1 MLGLMM
7 LIVAIGVTAGT
18 AAQASQKGGLYILY
32 IGKMK
37 DISSTTNFVP
47 INSEGISYLFKIFKY
62 KCFPYFRTVHH
73 YDCFVATR
81 NVLSHNEGE
90 PCRWSGITRILR

>member
-37 DISSTTNFVP
+37 DISSTARIVPNENHIFLRNPNTNVFH
-47 INSEGISYLFKIFKY
+47 ISGLFIITIVLLLRGTYYLTMK
-62 KCFPYFRTVHH
+62 
-73 YDCFVATR
+73 A
-81 NVLSHNEGE
+81 SHVDG
-90 PCRWSGITRILR
+90 PV

>member
-32 IGKMK
+32 IGKTK
-37 DISSTTNFVP
+37 DVSSTTQIVTYK
-47 INSEGISYLFKIFKY
+47 EYQIF
-62 KCFPYFRTVHH
+62 
-73 YDCFVATR
+73 
-81 NVLSHNEGE
+81 
-90 PCRWSGITRILR
+90 

>member
-32 IGKMK
+32 IGKMT
-37 DISSTTNFVP
+37 DISSTSRIVLNYGKYHIFERDLNTNVSHFSGLFIITIVLLLR
-47 INSEGISYLFKIFKY
+47 GTYYLTMK
-62 KCFPYFRTVHH
+62 
-73 YDCFVATR
+73 A
-81 NVLSHNEGE
+81 SHVDG
-90 PCRWSGITRILR
+90 PV

>member
-32 IGKMK
+32 IGKMR
-37 DISSTTNFVP
+37 DISSTTRLVP
-47 INSEGISYLFKIFKY
+47 NYGNYIISFEGSKY
-62 KCFPYFRTVHH
+62 KRFPYFRTVHH

>member
-1 MLGLMM
+1 MYLWIHISRRNRGLIYCMLGLMM

-37 DISSTTNFVP
+37 DISSTARIVP
-47 INSEGISYLFKIFKY
+47 NHWNIISF
-62 KCFPYFRTVHH
+62 
-73 YDCFVATR
+73 
-81 NVLSHNEGE
+81 
-90 PCRWSGITRILR
+90 

>member
-32 IGKMK
+32 IGKMR
-37 DISSTTNFVP
+37 DISSTTRLVP
-47 INSEGISYLFKIFKY
+47 NYHFF
-62 KCFPYFRTVHH
+62 
-73 YDCFVATR
+73 
-81 NVLSHNEGE
+81 
-90 PCRWSGITRILR
+90 

>member
-37 DISSTTNFVP
+37 DISSTTRIVSNYIISFG
-47 INSEGISYLFKIFKY
+47 GIQIQIFFHISGLFIITIVLLLRGTYYLTMK
-62 KCFPYFRTVHH
+62 
-73 YDCFVATR
+73 A
-81 NVLSHNEGE
+81 SHVDG
-90 PCRWSGITRILR
+90 PV